1 MRHPFWI
8 VNSTLLLLL
17 ILACAFLYFS
27 RVSIPERESIK
38 ATSYKISP
46 PKESIA
52 VDISKIYE
60 DDLFGTY
67 SKELPPPQEEKLG
80 GTLPP
85 PPTPHEVPVAK
96 PAPPQFLE
104 PLDISLKG
112 IMVISHSNARNGAI
126 IENNKTKIE
135 KNYQVG
141 DSIEDAQL
149 IRIFS
154 NKIIFLRSNGQQE
167 VLYLR
172 EQDAKIDPAFA
183 VAQDWNRVVRQ
194 VTEGNYL
201 LNPRAFGKRIQNLA
215 EFIDMFNLVTAY
227 RKGVSVG
234 VQIGRVDQKS
244 LGAELAL
251 QTGDLITTIN
261 GIPTGLTEDRIKIYK
276 EITSMGEGDKITV
289 ELSRRGQSRTL
300 TFTLDEFKLPEEGK
314 EEETPKIKRL
324 QEEEKA
330 AILREK
336 HTFAPTLHEIEN
348 RERQNM
354 LRRGQAPQENK

>member
-1 MRHPFWI
+1 
-8 VNSTLLLLL
+8 
-17 ILACAFLYFS
+17 
-27 RVSIPERESIK
+27 VSIPARESIK
-38 ATSYKISP
+38 PTSYKLSP

-52 VDISKIYE
+52 VDITKIYE

-67 SKELPPPQEEKLG
+67 SKELPAPKDEKLG
-80 GTLPP
+80 GTFPQPP
-85 PPTPHEVPVAK
+85 APHEVPVAK

-104 PLDISLKG
+104 PLDVSLKG

-126 IENNKTKIE
+126 IENNKTNVE

-141 DSIEDAQL
+141 DNIEDAQL

-154 NKIIFLRSNGQQE
+154 NKIVFLRSNGQQE

-183 VAQDWNRVVRQ
+183 VAQDWNRVVQ
-194 VTEGNYL
+194 EVTEGHYL
-201 LNPRAFGKRIQNLA
+201 LNPKAFGKRIHNLA

-234 VQIGRVDQKS
+234 VQIGRVDQRS

-261 GIPTGLTEDRIKIYK
+261 GMPTGLTEDRIKIYK
-276 EITSMGEGDKITV
+276 EITNISEGGTITV
-289 ELSRRGQSRTL
+289 ELSRRGQPRTL
-300 TFTLDEFKLPEEGK
+300 VFTLKEFKLPEEGK
-314 EEETPKIKRL
+314 EEVAPKIKKL

-330 AILREK
+330 AILKEK
-336 HTFAPTLHEIEN
+336 HKFAPTLYEIEN
-348 RERQNM
+348 QERRNM
-354 LRRGQAPQENK
+354 LRRGEAPQEKTAPQENE